1 MLQRNPKQARSR
13 QNPLDVTDQD
23 WNRFVMNHPHGH
35 LLQTRMWGELK
46 ATHGWKSLHSTV
58 VNNTGK
64 ILGAALVL
72 MRKLPY
78 GLGNIAYA
86 PRGPVVDWDNEEYAE
101 ATIRTT
107 AKLAQRKGALALI
120 IEPDLFD
127 TPLDEHLLERCGF
140 IPVHFSVQPRR
151 TSLINLDVDEEVDI
165 LSAMK
170 QKTRYNIGLARRK
183 GITIRTG
190 GIEDAPIFYNLM
202 QATAERD
209 TFSIHPFAYYRD
221 FMALLA
227 RDSDSPARLLIAE
240 HGGQPLAAVIATA
253 IGKRATY
260 LYGASTNEKR
270 DLMPTYL
277 LQWEAILWARSKGC
291 VSYDMWGIPDEDEAV
306 LEAQF
311 ETRHDGLWGVYR
323 FKRGFGGQVVRHIGT
338 WALVFSPLRWW
349 LYQQANRLRK
359 THGLGG

>member
-1 MLQRNPKQARSR
+1 
-13 QNPLDVTDQD
+13 
-23 WNRFVMNHPHGH
+23 
-35 LLQTRMWGELK
+35 
-46 ATHGWKSLHSTV
+46 
-58 VNNTGK
+58 
-64 ILGAALVL
+64 
-72 MRKLPY
+72 MRRLPY
-78 GLGNIAYA
+78 GIGNIAYV
-86 PRGPVVDWDNEEYAE
+86 PRGPVVDWDNEEYAD
-101 ATIRTT
+101 AILKTT

-127 TPLDEHLLERCGF
+127 TPSDDHLLRRCGMT
-140 IPVHFSVQPRR
+140 PLPFSVQPRR

-183 GITIRTG
+183 GITVRSG
-190 GIEDAPIFYNLM
+190 SVEDAALFYELM

-221 FMALLA
+221 FMALFA
-227 RDSDSPARLLIAE
+227 RDENSPAKMLIAE
-240 HGGQPLAAVIATA
+240 HEGQPLAGMIVTA

-270 DLMPTYL
+270 ELMPTYL
-277 LQWEAILWARSKGC
+277 LQWEAMLWARNRGC
-291 VSYDMWGIPDEDEAV
+291 HSYDMWGIPDEDEAT

-311 ETRHDGLWGVYR
+311 ESRHDGLWGVYR

-338 WALVFSPLRWW
+338 WAHVFSPLRWW
-349 LYQQANRLRK
+349 LYQHASRIRK